1 MCVGIPGQ
9 IVEIVDAQTDS
20 ALVEIC
26 GVRRAVNI
34 ACVVSE
40 TRSHA
45 QCIGE
50 WVLVHVGFAMSR
62 LDPREAEATL
72 ALLRELGEM
81 DEELSAIEAMRD
93 DRAHG
98 EAEEESR

>member
-1 MCVGIPGQ
+1 MCVGIPAQ
-9 IVEIVDAQTDS
+9 VVEIVDAHTDT

-34 ACVVSE
+34 ACVVSD

-45 QCIGE
+45 QCLGD

-81 DEELSAIEAMRD
+81 EDAMSAL
-93 DRAHG
+93 
-98 EAEEESR
+98 ESTPGGSENGTLKESHR